1 MGYALITYSH
11 KYPVDVQRV
20 ALDFTNSVGQIMTQH
35 GLVPLGGVSI
45 TSTPDEI
52 IILQAMIQ
60 PGDIPTSELIVEE
73 NGSVLH

>member
-1 MGYALITYSH
+1 MSYALITYSH
-11 KYPVDVQRV
+11 KHPVDVQRV

-60 PGDIPTSELIVEE
+60 PDEISTPE
-73 NGSVLH
+73 